1 MKILNSII
9 SALTVG
15 TAIATK
21 GVDFST
27 PLSLSTFKCFKENG
41 MSFAIPRAYRS
52 YGSFDTNAIE
62 NIKNARAAGIPYV
75 DVYAFP
81 CRSKSA
87 KSQIDDLIQKLG
99 SKHFLKFVGDRDT
112 NPIKTLPK
120 AWLEKYTQLQT
131 SFALSQMS
139 QVANKDK
146 QRIAVYNHISSHV
159 PNSVKMLSVEGSKP
173 NHWQHVIYMEKVSE
187 FRSFFQRN
195 PNL

>member
-99 SKHFLKFVGDRDT
+99 SSDYGMIWLDIET
-112 NPIKTLPK
+112 N
-120 AWLEKYTQLQT
+120 
-131 SFALSQMS
+131 LSPGCS
-139 QVANKDK
+139 W
-146 QRIAVYNHISSHV
+146 SSHT
-159 PNSVKMLSVEGSKP
+159 G
-173 NHWQHVIYMEKVSE
+173 Q
-187 FRSFFQRN
+187 
-195 PNL
+195 